1 MKEIKFRGFH
11 KCENGNTIIIING
24 EPVRGKWVYGYYFIS
39 ERDIEDGFV
48 WRDIPQIQQRYG
60 DHYQYFD
67 VIPETIGQYTGLK
80 DKNGKEIYES
90 DVISLDCYSYE
101 EPEDEYYGEVV
112 YSNHLSSFCL
122 RNCEQS
128 DGWIPI
134 CELGGSYTTITTLC
148 GNIHDNPELL
158 KEVTDEA

>member
-1 MKEIKFRGFH
+1 MQREIKFRGFH

-60 DHYQYFD
+60 DHYQCFD

-80 DKNGKEIYES
+80 DKNGKEIYEGDIVNCEKRGAAFYRS
-90 DVISLDCYSYE
+90 V
-101 EPEDEYYGEVV
+101 VV
-112 YSNHLSSFCL
+112 YNSKMGRHDVNAMDCMFPMTLDY
-122 RNCEQS
+122 CEDDIS
-128 DGWIPI
+128 IDGNDYEVI
-134 CELGGSYTTITTLC
+134 
-148 GNIHDNPELL
+148 GNIYENPELL
-158 KEVTDEA
+158 KE

>member
-1 MKEIKFRGFH
+1 MREIKFRG
-11 KCENGNTIIIING
+11 KRKDTG
-24 EPVRGKWVYGYYFIS
+24 EWVYGYYFIS

-80 DKNGKEIYES
+80 DKNGVEIYEGDILRDPITGNIRQIFYHS
-90 DVISLDCYSYE
+90 PAFILRDADSNFYWTYRA
-101 EPEDEYYGEVV
+101 DEYE
-112 YSNHLSSFCL
+112 
-122 RNCEQS
+122 R
-128 DGWIPI
+128 I
-134 CELGGSYTTITTLC
+134 

-158 KEVTDEA
+158 EEVIAKAREGKE

>member
-1 MKEIKFRGFH
+1 MQREIKFRGFH

-39 ERDIEDGFV
+39 ERDIEDGFI

-80 DKNGKEIYES
+80 DKNGKEIYEGDIVNCEKRGAAFYRS
-90 DVISLDCYSYE
+90 VVVYNSIMGRHDVNAMDCMFPMTLDCCEDDISIDGNDYE
-101 EPEDEYYGEVV
+101 V
-112 YSNHLSSFCL
+112 
-122 RNCEQS
+122 
-128 DGWIPI
+128 I
-134 CELGGSYTTITTLC
+134 
-148 GNIHDNPELL
+148 GNIYENPELL
-158 KEVTDEA
+158 KDVSE